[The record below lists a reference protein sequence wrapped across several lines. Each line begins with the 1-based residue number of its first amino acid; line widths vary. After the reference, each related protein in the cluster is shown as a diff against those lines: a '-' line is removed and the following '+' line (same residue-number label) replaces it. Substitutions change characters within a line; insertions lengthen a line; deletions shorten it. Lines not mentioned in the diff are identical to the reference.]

1 LFCTDLLPNF
11 VWRTAANRDAMSEGT
26 AGVQLKACAV
36 LLLLYGFKAR
46 QQEEEKEAG
55 ALHIVLFCALSTPA
69 ALLALATGFWL
80 SCGRKT
86 SHWTAQSVAELV

>member
-1 LFCTDLLPNF
+1 
-11 VWRTAANRDAMSEGT
+11 MSEGT
-26 AGVQLKACAV
+26 AGAQLKACAV
-36 LLLLYGFKAR
+36 LLLLYGFKAG

-55 ALHIVLFCALSTPA
+55 ALHTVPFCALSTPA
-69 ALLALATGFWL
+69 ALLALAAGFWL